1 MELYNRFWSKVSVGK
16 EKDCWPWRAY
26 KDRGGYGSFY
36 LDKMP
41 QKAHRVAWELAIGPI
56 PLGMCVLHKCD
67 QRDCCNPAHLFCGTL
82 ADNSSDMIAKG
93 RSAKGSN
100 HGGAKLDEMDVKWI
114 KYWLGKGYIQK
125 DIAGAFGVDRT
136 TVGYIK
142 RGKSWKHLEDI

>member
-1 MELYNRFWSKVSVGK
+1 VGWAGERKEPGDAVMELYNRFWSKVSVGK

-82 ADNSSDMIAKG
+82 IEQQ
-93 RSAKGSN
+93 
-100 HGGAKLDEMDVKWI
+100 LDISKEEK
-114 KYWLGKGYIQK
+114 
-125 DIAGAFGVDRT
+125 AGNIWRT
-136 TVGYIK
+136 Y
-142 RGKSWKHLEDI
+142 E